1 MASYVNGSVAVDLEQ
16 HAEFESP
23 SPRLVVIDVPEHL
36 RRKHAQSQGQT
47 ALSPLAV
54 TAIKCAVAFVAV
66 VVLASFAR
74 SLLMANAFGF
84 AYQNASLNSQLEEA
98 RSLGA
103 ELEVK
108 QSVFGSAERIE
119 SIATDVYGMVPVSD
133 VAVLDLAAVPLEEPE
148 PETAT
153 E

>member
-1 MASYVNGSVAVDLEQ
+1 
-16 HAEFESP
+16 
-23 SPRLVVIDVPEHL
+23 
-36 RRKHAQSQGQT
+36 
-47 ALSPLAV
+47 
-54 TAIKCAVAFVAV
+54 
-66 VVLASFAR
+66 
-74 SLLMANAFGF
+74 MANAFGF

>member
-16 HAEFESP
+16 QAELESP
-23 SPRLVVIDVPEHL
+23 SPRLVVVDVPEHL

-47 ALSPLAV
+47 ALSPLAI
-54 TAIKCAVAFVAV
+54 TAIKCAVVFAAV
-66 VVLASFAR
+66 VVLASFGR
-74 SLLMANAFGF
+74 SLLMANAFGY
-84 AYQNASLNSQLEEA
+84 AYQNAALSGQLEEA

-119 SIATDVYGMVPVSD
+119 SIATDVYGMVPVAD
-133 VAVLDLAAVPLEEPE
+133 VAVLDLTVAPVEEPE
-148 PETAT
+148 PETVT